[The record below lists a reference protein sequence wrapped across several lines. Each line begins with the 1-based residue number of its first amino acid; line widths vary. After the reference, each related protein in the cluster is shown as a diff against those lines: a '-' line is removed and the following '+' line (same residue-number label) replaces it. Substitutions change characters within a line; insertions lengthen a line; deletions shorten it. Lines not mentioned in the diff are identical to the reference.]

1 MESCSSSSGSTQTG
15 GKATT
20 TDGTLRNSI
29 EELTSKN
36 EKLKHEVNSFRT
48 SVSLGPEDRE
58 PASWGDDSKS
68 ADDSEVEE
76 INDAAAPRNLVSS
89 LAAARA
95 ALATLEVADREATRD
110 SLDSETA
117 DLDEIAPATRVR
129 GTPSPDS
136 ARLSIAPQ
144 DDFNF

>member
-1 MESCSSSSGSTQTG
+1 M
-15 GKATT
+15 
-20 TDGTLRNSI
+20 RNSI
-29 EELTSKN
+29 EELTSRN

-48 SVSLGPEDRE
+48 SVSLGSEDRE

-76 INDAAAPRNLVSS
+76 INDSAAPRNLVSS

-95 ALATLEVADREATRD
+95 ALATLEVADREDDLR
-110 SLDSETA
+110 DSETA

-129 GTPSPDS
+129 GTPSLDS
-136 ARLSIAPQ
+136 ARLSIASQ

>member
-1 MESCSSSSGSTQTG
+1 
-15 GKATT
+15 
-20 TDGTLRNSI
+20 LRNSI
-29 EELTSKN
+29 EELTSRN

-48 SVSLGPEDRE
+48 SVSLGSEDRE

-76 INDAAAPRNLVSS
+76 INDSSAPRNLVSS

-95 ALATLEVADREATRD
+95 ALATLKVANREDDLR
-110 SLDSETA
+110 DSETA

-129 GTPSPDS
+129 GTPSLDS
-136 ARLSIAPQ
+136 ARLSIASQ

>member
-1 MESCSSSSGSTQTG
+1 M
-15 GKATT
+15 
-20 TDGTLRNSI
+20 RNSI
-29 EELTSKN
+29 EELTSRN

-48 SVSLGPEDRE
+48 SVSLGSEDRE

-76 INDAAAPRNLVSS
+76 INDSSAPRNLVSS
-89 LAAARA
+89 LAVARA
-95 ALATLEVADREATRD
+95 ALATLKVANREDDLR
-110 SLDSETA
+110 DSETA

-129 GTPSPDS
+129 GTPSLDS
-136 ARLSIAPQ
+136 ARLSIASQ

>member
-1 MESCSSSSGSTQTG
+1 M
-15 GKATT
+15 
-20 TDGTLRNSI
+20 RNSI
-29 EELTSKN
+29 EELTSRN

-48 SVSLGPEDRE
+48 SVSLGSEDRE

-76 INDAAAPRNLVSS
+76 INDSSAPRNLVSS

-95 ALATLEVADREATRD
+95 ALATLKVANREDDLR
-110 SLDSETA
+110 DSETA

-129 GTPSPDS
+129 GTPSLDS
-136 ARLSIAPQ
+136 ARLSIASQ